1 MKTRQSLLIVFSVT
15 VGGGGGESNQLLD
28 TCDWCIPFPSTGARI
43 ISQQQKNELQSAL
56 PYDLAAALHSSIL
69 VTPKTSHF
77 KVMKVDTTEW
87 ASPATKLSGGVG
99 RRHSTYAN
107 HYVYLTTDHTDT
119 NNQSKSNLRAIHSFW
134 ITLMGASNPPL
145 FPTQY
150 SRRGGE

>member
-1 MKTRQSLLIVFSVT
+1 MKTRQSLLIVFQSQWE
-15 VGGGGGESNQLLD
+15 GGESNQLLD
-28 TCDWCIPFPSTGARI
+28 TCEWCIPFLSTGARI

-56 PYDLAAALHSSIL
+56 PYDLAAVLHSSL

-87 ASPATKLSGGVG
+87 ASPATKLSDGVG
-99 RRHSTYAN
+99 RRHSTYTN

-145 FPTQY
+145 FQHNT